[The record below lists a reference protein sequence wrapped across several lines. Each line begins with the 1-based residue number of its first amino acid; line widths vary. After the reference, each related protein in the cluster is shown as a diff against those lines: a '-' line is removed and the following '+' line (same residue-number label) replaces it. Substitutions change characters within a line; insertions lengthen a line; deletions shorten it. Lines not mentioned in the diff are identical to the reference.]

1 MTEACVGCGAVV
13 EVMDGPIHRYMTSAP
28 GCWAR
33 YGELLGV
40 LAIQPTL
47 MAARQLC
54 VDAYAV
60 QHPGTPNP
68 QAIQSVALHL
78 CNLHGYLVRGRSVS
92 VPRMLGHKGA
102 FHWLQPPS
110 FAMSR
115 TVFDVPVTADGAAI
129 GEAARD
135 WAESVWA
142 AWSPHHTQVAAWY
155 ARFTKT

>member
-1 MTEACVGCGAVV
+1 
-13 EVMDGPIHRYMTSAP
+13 MTSAP

-47 MAARQLC
+47 MVARRLC

-60 QHPGTPNP
+60 QHPGTTNP

-78 CNLHGYLVRGRSVS
+78 CNLHGYLVQGRPVT

-110 FAMSR
+110 FAGSR
-115 TVFDVPVTADGAAI
+115 TVFDVSVTADGAAI
-129 GEAARD
+129 GEAARA

-142 AWSPHHTQVAAWY
+142 AWSPHHAQVADWY
-155 ARFTKT
+155 ARYGGS